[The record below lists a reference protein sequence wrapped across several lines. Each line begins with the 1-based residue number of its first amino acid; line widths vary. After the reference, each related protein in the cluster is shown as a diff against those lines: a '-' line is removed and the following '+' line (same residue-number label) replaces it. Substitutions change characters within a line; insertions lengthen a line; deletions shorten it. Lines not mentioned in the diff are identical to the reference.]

1 MQSNC
6 KSPGEMEIEKE
17 KKRERKEEHTE
28 GLRERKEWSQGE
40 VRGKLHK
47 EGLESETKGL
57 PLETR
62 VGLCSG
68 EDQRIY
74 DILL

>member
-1 MQSNC
+1 MTEQ
-6 KSPGEMEIEKE
+6 GDLR
-17 KKRERKEEHTE
+17 RERKEEHTE

-62 VGLCSG
+62 VGLCPG